1 MLDCATVDQAIGRY
15 EGCAP
20 TEDGLR
26 IMTHCLYPSFEQVAV
41 FVVGKGDDLIVH
53 DGAGAARS
61 AWLHGSEPRA
71 VSRSLTNAAASF
83 GCEVKDHTILT
94 RAASVDWLW
103 AAIASVANASSDA
116 ARASAGRIRQTAEE
130 TLIRKT
136 KAILDS
142 ASWKP
147 GTKLDAQYP
156 GESGK
161 IHTFDLMIEHGT
173 EIALMDAVVSHPN
186 SIAAKYLAFSDTE
199 KRRGLY
205 KYALYDNDLA
215 PEDKTLLSNVADLI
229 AYQAILGTDGR
240 FLLHG

>member
-26 IMTHCLYPSFEQVAV
+26 VMTHCLYPSFEQVAV
-41 FVVGKGDDLIVH
+41 FVVSKGSDLIVH
-53 DGAGAARS
+53 DGAGAARA

-71 VSRSLTNAAASF
+71 VSRSLTNAAAS
-83 GCEVKDHTILT
+83 GCEVKDHTIMT

-142 ASWKP
+142 AAWKP
-147 GTKLDAQYP
+147 GTKLDAEYP

-161 IHTFDLMIEHGT
+161 IHKFDLMIEHGT